1 MQMTQKRTLDGIE
14 PAFCAFLSVK
24 RFVLSAKIYNFA
36 TDKNPCLNVW
46 VSSLMN
52 INHKQYFYYGI

>member
-1 MQMTQKRTLDGIE
+1 MLHGIE